1 MVEKKSPLAAYSQF
15 RASARPA
22 NLLTGDITVREGEIM
37 LIGKKGD
44 DLNGTVKLELLSD
57 INRFFFE
64 NPLDA
69 DDTRLFFEASETGA
83 EYSEKKDGS
92 AKLVLKIKVDLAET
106 KPGDCC
112 CC

>member
-1 MVEKKSPLAAYSQF
+1 MAEKKSPFAAYSQF
-15 RASARPA
+15 RISVKPP
-22 NLLTGDITVREGEIM
+22 NLLTGDITVREGEIT
-37 LIGKKGD
+37 LIGKKTDG
-44 DLNGTVKLELLSD
+44 LGGTVKRELLSD

-64 NPLDA
+64 NPIDA

-92 AKLVLKIKVDLAET
+92 AKLILKIKVELAET
-106 KPGDCC
+106 KPEDCC